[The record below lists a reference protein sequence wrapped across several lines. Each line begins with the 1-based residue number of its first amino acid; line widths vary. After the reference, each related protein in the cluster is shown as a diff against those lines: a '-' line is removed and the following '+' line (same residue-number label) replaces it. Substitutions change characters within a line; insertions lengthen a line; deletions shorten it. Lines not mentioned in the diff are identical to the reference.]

1 MSICLLVR
9 LGAALCAARGGW
21 QEEKSKQ
28 ITRCSFHF
36 NCVRIDFDRNLMFTI
51 LLLLDT
57 LTNEFQRN
65 ENHIPIP
72 LCRLIVSCFLS
83 FIFFIFH
90 YAVVPVR
97 FFSCYFTVIH
107 SRVVNSFNIET
118 GILLD
123 TLCVWHKSHST
134 FIETV
139 LWRIFLLLVIDLAI
153 HIYGIEIWRV
163 YWIWWR

>member
-1 MSICLLVR
+1 
-9 LGAALCAARGGW
+9 
-21 QEEKSKQ
+21 
-28 ITRCSFHF
+28 
-36 NCVRIDFDRNLMFTI
+36 MFTI

-90 YAVVPVR
+90 YPVR
-97 FFSCYFTVIH
+97 FFSCYSTVIH
-107 SRVVNSFNIET
+107 SRVVNSFNNET

-123 TLCVWHKSHST
+123 TLCVCDANRIPNSLKLYSGVFFCCLSSIWPSIFMVLKYDEC
-134 FIETV
+134 IEYDDDNSFRSGSNQDNWTLSSV
-139 LWRIFLLLVIDLAI
+139 AW
-153 HIYGIEIWRV
+153 
-163 YWIWWR
+163 